1 MFLLFSTLKIFS
13 SVTKVSIDHMKLF
26 ITCRFFILPSEP
38 PTFVKKPP
46 SKIIVDKG
54 SVLSLCCEAVGS
66 PPPKVEWLRAGN
78 VRSTDTSLPRTQ
90 HCWVQQSREI
100 CLPRKKSHWIGRNNN
115 VSSRQKKRCLL
126 INNMICYY
134 SSYQTLISYQSERP
148 ILSWQQHQ

>member
-1 MFLLFSTLKIFS
+1 MCISNTIVDRHIS

-54 SVLSLCCEAVGS
+54 S

-78 VRSTDTSLPRTQ
+78 VRSTDTSLAFQ
-90 HCWVQQSREI
+90 EQG
-100 CLPRKKSHWIGRNNN
+100 CLELNTVEFNSHGKYVCRARNRIGLAETTTSVVVKRKGAF
-115 VSSRQKKRCLL
+115 
-126 INNMICYY
+126 
-134 SSYQTLISYQSERP
+134 
-148 ILSWQQHQ
+148 